1 MLKGLLKTLKR
12 KAENGKDEPDAKKMK
27 TEIKEVGNMTNNP
40 VFAFLRTELRGRLF
54 LGPFACSGF

>member
-27 TEIKEVGNMTNNP
+27 TEIKEVGNFDLYP
-40 VFAFLRTELRGRLF
+40 VFSFLRTELRSRLT
-54 LGPFACSGF
+54 LGPFAYSGF